1 MEDSRSQCPINLSVE
16 AFGDR
21 WTLLILR
28 DMIFGGKRRFREML
42 QSEESISS
50 NILADRLEMLLG
62 EGFITRSSDPTH
74 KQKVIYSLT
83 EKSIALVPLFAHLGA
98 WGRRYLP
105 VSEEL
110 SIRAE
115 VLEKGGPAMWKQFM
129 EELREAHLGE
139 GVPHRSRKARVP
151 VRDRLQSAYE
161 QVVENKRRA

>member
-16 AFGDR
+16 VFGDR

-50 NILADRLEMLLG
+50 NILADRLEMLLS
-62 EGFITRSSDPTH
+62 EGFITRSGDPTH

-115 VLEKGGPAMWKQFM
+115 VLEKGGLAMWKQFM

-139 GVPHRSRKARVP
+139 GVPHRSRKAHVP

-161 QVVENKRRA
+161 QVIEKKRRA